1 MKDLVLTR
9 KKRAIRTRYNIAG
22 SQRARLSVFRSNKY
36 LYAQVIDKSGA
47 KVIASATS
55 KQYEGLNKTQA
66 AQKLGEDFAKIVI
79 DKKIKDVVFDKGS
92 YKYHGI
98 IKAFA
103 DSARKG
109 GLNF

>member
-1 MKDLVLTR
+1 MKDLVTTR
-9 KKRAIRTRYNIAG
+9 RKRAVRTRYNIAG
-22 SQRARLSVFRSNKY
+22 SDRARLSVFRSNKY
-36 LYAQVIDKSGA
+36 LYAQIIEKGGA
-47 KVIASATS
+47 RVIASATS
-55 KQYEGLNKTQA
+55 KQYEGLTRTQA
-66 AQKLGEDFAKIVI
+66 AEKLGVDFAKIVL